1 MKQEYIEV
9 SSYEEVGYKPVID
22 YMEWRVAVLNYIDE
36 LEVQN
41 IETMQK
47 HNETDE
53 VFVLLKGNCT
63 LFAGGDGERI
73 GEIDAIPMEP
83 LKLYNVKRGVWHT
96 HTLDKEGSVLIVEN
110 RNTCDENS
118 PKLVLSKEQKEK
130 LFQVLELSGKTIAIS

>member
-1 MKQEYIEV
+1 MKPEYIEL

-22 YMEWRVAVLNYIDE
+22 YMEWRVAILNYIDE

-53 VFVLLKGNCT
+53 VFVLLKGNCK
-63 LFAGGDGERI
+63 LFTGGNGDTI
-73 GEIDAIPMEP
+73 GEIDAIQMEP

-96 HTLDKEGSVLIVEN
+96 HTLDFEGSVLIVEN
-110 RNTCDENS
+110 RNTCDDNS
-118 PKLVLSKEQKEK
+118 PKLLLSMEQKEK
-130 LFQVLELSGKTIAIS
+130 LYQV